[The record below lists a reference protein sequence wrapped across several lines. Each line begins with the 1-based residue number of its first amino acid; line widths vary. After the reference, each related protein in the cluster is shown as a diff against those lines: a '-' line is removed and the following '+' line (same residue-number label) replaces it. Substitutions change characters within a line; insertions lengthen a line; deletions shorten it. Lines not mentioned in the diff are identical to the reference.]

1 MNRYTFI
8 AKIGLGIWAKLVK
21 NGVIC
26 PNLKYFLATAHAKK
40 EWILRELLTLFP
52 MVYESIYFYCQNW
65 SRDLGKVG
73 QKRVI
78 CPNLKYFLATAHAKK
93 EWILRE
99 LLTLFPMVYESIY
112 FYCQNWPRDLGKVG
126 QKRVICPNLKYF
138 LATAHAKKERILR
151 ELLTLF
157 PMVYESIYF
166 YCQNWPRDLGKVG
179 QKRCHLPKPKIFS
192 GDRTLKVKA
201 DSKRTFDALSN
212 GI

>member
-8 AKIGLGIWAKLVK
+8 AKIGLGILAKLVK
-21 NGVIC
+21 NG
-26 PNLKYFLATAHAKK
+26 
-40 EWILRELLTLFP
+40 
-52 MVYESIYFYCQNW
+52 
-65 SRDLGKVG
+65 
-73 QKRVI
+73 VI

-126 QKRVICPNLKYF
+126 QKR
-138 LATAHAKKERILR
+138 
-151 ELLTLF
+151 
-157 PMVYESIYF
+157 
-166 YCQNWPRDLGKVG
+166 
-179 QKRCHLPKPKIFS
+179 CHLPKPKIFS
-192 GDRTLKVKA
+192 GDRTCKERV